1 MKQLDRDIKNHVRN
15 VIKINQTQWLCIS
28 CCVFFYIKTMIIL
41 IISKKTVSVM
51 KQNFPLQ
58 TENSM
63 LLCVCCDLNVNMQ
76 APKGVFFE
84 SEVRCD

>member
-1 MKQLDRDIKNHVRN
+1 MLKKQ
-15 VIKINQTQWLCIS
+15 Q
-28 CCVFFYIKTMIIL
+28 F
-41 IISKKTVSVM
+41 VSVM

-76 APKGVFFE
+76 APKGVFFLR
-84 SEVRCD
+84 VRLDATNDMACVSYMCVAIF